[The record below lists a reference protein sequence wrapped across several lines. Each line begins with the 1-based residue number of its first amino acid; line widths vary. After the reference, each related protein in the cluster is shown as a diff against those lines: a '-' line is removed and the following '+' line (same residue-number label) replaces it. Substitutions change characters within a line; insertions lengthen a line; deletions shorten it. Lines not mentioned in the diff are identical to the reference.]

1 MGIVFSLYMKKEI
14 DSKLVI
20 TNMCIL
26 TALYIFTFQ
35 KYFLKNLKIFFFL
48 ECNNFTI
55 KNTDHQLAYP

>member
-26 TALYIFTFQ
+26 QSCL
-35 KYFLKNLKIFFFL
+35 FLRF
-48 ECNNFTI
+48 
-55 KNTDHQLAYP
+55 KNTF